1 MTNFQPQKSA
11 APLRWLTPERALSG
25 LPVLLSL
32 ALATAIVV
40 LLVDPMWRSFRD
52 RQEVV
57 EALTIKS
64 LALPQLQKDLKVKE
78 QVRLRLQEQ
87 ESRLLSLLAG
97 TNDLDTFL
105 AELNQLAVRH
115 QVTVTTTEPGEI
127 EAFVAVPEDQASAD
141 LDPQLQEVDDSVTT
155 DVLLQEGLERR
166 SASLTVQGEFK
177 NVLAFLQDLESLQI
191 FVITSD
197 LDIKAIRSSA
207 TAAGGAEQLV
217 TSLTLE
223 LSAYGRAPQQQS
235 TSVVDAEQLP

>member
-11 APLRWLTPERALSG
+11 APLRWLTPERALLV
-25 LPVLLSL
+25 LPVLVSV
-32 ALATAIVV
+32 ALAAAIAV

-64 LALPQLQKDLKVKE
+64 LALPQLQKDLKVQE
-78 QVRLRLQEQ
+78 QEHLQLQAQ

-105 AELNQLAVRH
+105 AELNQMSIRH

-127 EAFVAVPEDQASAD
+127 EAFVAALEDQDSTSSDA
-141 LDPQLQEVDDSVTT
+141 QLQEGDDSVTR
-155 DVLLQEGLERR
+155 DALLQEGLERR

-197 LDIKAIRSSA
+197 LDIKAIRSSG
-207 TAAGGAEQLV
+207 TDAGSAEQLL
-217 TSLTLE
+217 TSLKLQ
-223 LSAYGRAPQQQS
+223 LSAYGRAPQRQS
-235 TSVVDAEQLP
+235 KSVVDAEQLP

>member
-1 MTNFQPQKSA
+1 MTNFQPQKTA
-11 APLRWLTPERALSG
+11 APLRWLTPERALFAF
-25 LPVLLSL
+25 PVLVSL

-40 LLVDPMWRSFRD
+40 LLVDPVWSVFRF

-57 EALTIKS
+57 ETLTIKS
-64 LALPQLQKDLKVKE
+64 LALPQLQKDLKVQE
-78 QVRLRLQEQ
+78 QVRLQLQEQ

-105 AELNQLAVRH
+105 AELNQMSIRR

-127 EAFVAVPEDQASAD
+127 ETFVAALEDQDSTSSD
-141 LDPQLQEVDDSVTT
+141 DQLQEGDDSLTR
-155 DVLLQEGLERR
+155 DALLQEGLERR

-177 NVLAFLQDLESLQI
+177 NVLSFLQDLESLQI

-207 TAAGGAEQLV
+207 TESGGAEQLV
-217 TSLTLE
+217 TSLTLQ
-223 LSAYGRAPQQQS
+223 LSAYGRTPQRQS
-235 TSVVDAEQLP
+235 KSVVYAEQLP

>member
-11 APLRWLTPERALSG
+11 APLRWLTPERALFA
-25 LPVLLSL
+25 LPVLVSL

-40 LLVDPMWRSFRD
+40 LLVDPMWRSFRE

-64 LALPQLQKDLKVKE
+64 LALPQLQKDLNVQE
-78 QVRLRLQEQ
+78 QVRLQLQEQ

-115 QVTVTTTEPGEI
+115 GVTVTTTEPGEI
-127 EAFVAVPEDQASAD
+127 EAFIAVPEGQAAAD
-141 LDPQLQEVDDSVTT
+141 LDPQLQDGDESVTT

-177 NVLAFLQDLESLQI
+177 SVLAFLQDLESLQI

-197 LDIKAIRSSA
+197 LDIKAIRSSS
-207 TAAGGAEQLV
+207 TAAGSAEQLL
-217 TSLTLE
+217 TSLKLQ
-223 LSAYGRAPQQQS
+223 LSAYGRAPQRQS
-235 TSVVDAEQLP
+235 KSVVDAEQLP

>member
-11 APLRWLTPERALSG
+11 APLRWLTPERALFV
-25 LPVLLSL
+25 LPVLVSV
-32 ALATAIVV
+32 ALAAAIAV

-64 LALPQLQKDLKVKE
+64 LALPQLQKDLKVQE
-78 QVRLRLQEQ
+78 QEHLQLQAQ

-105 AELNQLAVRH
+105 AELNQMSIRH

-127 EAFVAVPEDQASAD
+127 EAFVAVPEGQDSNG
-141 LDPQLQEVDDSVTT
+141 LDPQLQEGDDSVTR
-155 DVLLQEGLERR
+155 DALLQEGLERR

-197 LDIKAIRSSA
+197 LDIKAIRSSG
-207 TAAGGAEQLV
+207 TDAGSAEQLL
-217 TSLTLE
+217 TSLKLQ
-223 LSAYGRAPQQQS
+223 LSAYGRAPQRQS
-235 TSVVDAEQLP
+235 KSVVDAEQLP

>member
-11 APLRWLTPERALSG
+11 APLRWLTPERALFV
-25 LPVLLSL
+25 LPVLVSV
-32 ALATAIVV
+32 AIAAAIAV

-64 LALPQLQKDLKVKE
+64 LALPQLQKDLKVQE
-78 QVRLRLQEQ
+78 QEHLQLQAQ

-105 AELNQLAVRH
+105 AELNQLSIRH

-127 EAFVAVPEDQASAD
+127 EAFVAVPEDQDSNG
-141 LDPQLQEVDDSVTT
+141 LDPQLQEGDDSVTR
-155 DVLLQEGLERR
+155 DALLQEGLERR

-197 LDIKAIRSSA
+197 LDIKAIRSSG
-207 TAAGGAEQLV
+207 TDAGSAEQLL
-217 TSLTLE
+217 TSLKLQ
-223 LSAYGRAPQQQS
+223 LSAYGRAPQRQS
-235 TSVVDAEQLP
+235 KSVVDAEQLP

>member
-11 APLRWLTPERALSG
+11 APLRWLTPERALFA
-25 LPVLLSL
+25 LPVLVSV
-32 ALATAIVV
+32 ALAAAIAV

-64 LALPQLQKDLKVKE
+64 LALPQLQKDLKVQE
-78 QVRLRLQEQ
+78 QEHLQLQAQ

-105 AELNQLAVRH
+105 AELNQMSIRH

-127 EAFVAVPEDQASAD
+127 EAFVAVPEDQDSNG
-141 LDPQLQEVDDSVTT
+141 LDPQLQEGDDSVTR
-155 DVLLQEGLERR
+155 DALLQEGLERR

-197 LDIKAIRSSA
+197 LDIKAIRSSG
-207 TAAGGAEQLV
+207 TDAGSAEQLL
-217 TSLTLE
+217 TSLKLQ
-223 LSAYGRAPQQQS
+223 LSAYGRAPQRQS
-235 TSVVDAEQLP
+235 KSVVDAEQLP

>member
-11 APLRWLTPERALSG
+11 APLRWLTPERALFV
-25 LPVLLSL
+25 LPVLVSL

-197 LDIKAIRSSA
+197 LDIKAIRSSG
-207 TAAGGAEQLV
+207 TAAGSAEKLL
-217 TSLTLE
+217 TSLKLQ
-223 LSAYGRAPQQQS
+223 LSAYGRAPQRQS
-235 TSVVDAEQLP
+235 KSVVDAEQLP

>member
-11 APLRWLTPERALSG
+11 APLRWLTPERALFVF
-25 LPVLLSL
+25 PVLLSVGL
-32 ALATAIVV
+32 AAAIAV
-40 LLVDPMWRSFRD
+40 LLVDPLWRSFRD

-57 EALTIKS
+57 EVLTIKS
-64 LALPQLQKDLKVKE
+64 LALPQLQKDLKVQE
-78 QVRLRLQEQ
+78 QVRLQLQEQ

-105 AELNQLAVRH
+105 AELNQMSIRH

-127 EAFVAVPEDQASAD
+127 EAFVAVLEDQD
-141 LDPQLQEVDDSVTT
+141 PTGLDAQLQEGDDSLTR
-155 DVLLQEGLERR
+155 DALLQEGLERR

-197 LDIKAIRSSA
+197 LDIKAIRSSG
-207 TAAGGAEQLV
+207 TAAGSAEQLL
-217 TSLTLE
+217 TSLKLQ
-223 LSAYGRAPQQQS
+223 LSAYGRAPQRQS
-235 TSVVDAEQLP
+235 KSVVDAEQLP

>member
-11 APLRWLTPERALSG
+11 APLRWLTPERALFV
-25 LPVLLSL
+25 LPVLVSV
-32 ALATAIVV
+32 ALAAAIAV

-64 LALPQLQKDLKVKE
+64 LALPQLQKDLKVQE
-78 QVRLRLQEQ
+78 QEHLQLQAQ

-105 AELNQLAVRH
+105 AELNQMSIRH

-127 EAFVAVPEDQASAD
+127 EAFVAVPEDQDSNG
-141 LDPQLQEVDDSVTT
+141 LDPQLQEGDDSVTR
-155 DVLLQEGLERR
+155 DALLQEGLERR

-197 LDIKAIRSSA
+197 LDIKAIRSSG
-207 TAAGGAEQLV
+207 TDAGSAEQLL
-217 TSLTLE
+217 TSLKLQ
-223 LSAYGRAPQQQS
+223 LSAYGRAPQRQS
-235 TSVVDAEQLP
+235 KSVVDAEQLP